1 MTQSVNASSHLTLNF
16 ALHHAN
22 GATIDSTF
30 DKGAVELTIG
40 DGNLLAGFEACLDRA
55 SHWSVTT
62 KPLRWLQQDGLWPA
76 QPS

>member
-30 DKGAVELTIG
+30 DKAPVELTIG
-40 DGNLLAGFEACLDRA
+40 DGNLLAGFEACLI
-55 SHWSVTT
+55 
-62 KPLRWLQQDGLWPA
+62 GLMVGDHTY
-76 QPS
+76 QLVLPSIKFL